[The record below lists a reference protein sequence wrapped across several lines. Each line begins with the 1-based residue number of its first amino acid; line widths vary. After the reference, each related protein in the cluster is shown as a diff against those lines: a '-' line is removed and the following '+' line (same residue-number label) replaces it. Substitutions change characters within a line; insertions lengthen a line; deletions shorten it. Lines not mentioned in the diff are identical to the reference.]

1 MVAACERVCRA
12 GIRTQDSTRSL
23 LHVIV
28 SLLLGQ
34 AHGWLVARVGARG
47 SADQEVAV
55 GGAAVRTRGV
65 GSSADAP

>member
-1 MVAACERVCRA
+1 M
-12 GIRTQDSTRSL
+12 
-23 LHVIV
+23 

-34 AHGWLVARVGARG
+34 AHGWLVARVGAGG

-55 GGAAVRTRGV
+55 GGAAVRPRGV